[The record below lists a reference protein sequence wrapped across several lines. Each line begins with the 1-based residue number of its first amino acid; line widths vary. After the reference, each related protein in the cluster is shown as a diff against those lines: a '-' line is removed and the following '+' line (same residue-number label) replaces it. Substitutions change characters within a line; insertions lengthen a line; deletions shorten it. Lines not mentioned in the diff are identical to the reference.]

1 MTDIS
6 LTDYQLWQR
15 ILEGDSKAWGILVQ
29 KYQPL
34 VYAVSTRAGLSMAD
48 AADCFQQTWVLLFEH
63 RQRLKDPSR
72 LSAWLVTTAK
82 REAMRLRRRADKRGE
97 EPDNPMLMAQDLLPD
112 EELEQLECQAQLE
125 IALREIDLRCRKV
138 LEAFFFAPEEKSY
151 EEIAALYG
159 ISINSLGPIRMRC
172 LAKLKNI
179 LIKMGYLEE
188 RKDDKRSL

>member
-6 LTDYQLWQR
+6 LTDYELWQR
-15 ILEGDSKAWGILVQ
+15 IIEGDSKAWGILVQ

-48 AADCFQQTWVLLFEH
+48 AADCFQQTWILLFEH

-82 REAMRLRRRADKRGE
+82 REAIRLRRRADRRGE
-97 EPDNPMLMAQDLLPD
+97 EPDYPSLVAPEPLPD
-112 EELEQLECQAQLE
+112 EELEQMECQAQLE

-151 EEIAALYG
+151 EEIAGICG
-159 ISINSLGPIRMRC
+159 ISVNSLGPIRMRC

-188 RKDDKRSL
+188 RKDDKRTL